1 MRGLSGLFTDHE
13 EDNRCILV
21 SAACRTLGHKRLYH
35 RIVIIMRVMRKHVL
49 EQRPEMQPL
58 LDSYYVYAP
67 QIVDAVKKSGQA
79 GAIYQDLWDNYILP
93 ITNLVFQRNY
103 NPAMALYVKM
113 VYDQMI
119 RFQMDVP
126 QSLLNEAE
134 DFIRNH
140 LDTNH

>member
-1 MRGLSGLFTDHE
+1 MQCLSGLFTDYE

-21 SAACRTLGHKRLYH
+21 SAACRALGHKRLYH

-67 QIVDAVKKSGQA
+67 QIVAAVKKSGQA
-79 GAIYQDLWDNYILP
+79 DIIYQDLWEHYILP

-103 NPAMALYVKM
+103 DSAMALYVKM
-113 VYDQMI
+113 VYEQMI
-119 RFQMDVP
+119 RFQMNVP
-126 QSLLNEAE
+126 QSLLKEAE
-134 DFIRNH
+134 DFIGNH
-140 LDTNH
+140 LDANH